1 MGNWR
6 RWVGAVI
13 VVYGLFIV
21 LVGLVGDPGNVGMTI
36 VLVIIGAVVA
46 AVGWLFAWRSVR
58 SRAR

>member
-6 RWVGAVI
+6 RWVGAII

-21 LVGLVGDPGNVGMTI
+21 LVGLVGNPGNVGMT
-36 VLVIIGAVVA
+36 VALVIIGAIVA

-58 SRAR
+58 LHPR